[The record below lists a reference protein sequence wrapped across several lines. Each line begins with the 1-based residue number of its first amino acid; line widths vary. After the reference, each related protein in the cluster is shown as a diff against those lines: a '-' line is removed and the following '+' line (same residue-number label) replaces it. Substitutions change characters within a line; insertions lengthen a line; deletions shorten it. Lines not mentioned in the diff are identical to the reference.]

1 VIDLHLHT
9 TASDG
14 RLLPAD
20 LVRTAHAAGLT
31 VIAVT
36 DHDTVAGLSAA
47 REAAGSL
54 GITLVPGIEITA
66 VDDGRD
72 VHMLGYFIDV
82 DDAALA
88 AFLAR
93 QRADRRRRID
103 EIVARL
109 DALGLPLDR
118 PLPGETG
125 DDASAVGRPHV
136 ARALMAAGHVASIAE
151 AFERFIGEHALAY
164 VPRLGAPPAD
174 VISVVHATGGVASLA
189 HPGKSI
195 PDDRIDAMIDAGLA
209 AVEVYHPDHS
219 PEQVASYQRLVA
231 MRGLIATGGS
241 DYHGPGSGRADALG
255 RVTLPVADFAAL
267 RARAGSV
274 PGPHA

>member
-14 RLLPAD
+14 RLTPAD
-20 LVRTAHAAGLT
+20 LVRTVRAAGLT

-66 VDDGRD
+66 VDGGRD
-72 VHMLGYFIDV
+72 VHMLGYFID
-82 DDAALA
+82 DEDAALA

-93 QRADRRRRID
+93 QRADRRRRVD

-136 ARALMAAGHVASIAE
+136 ARALMDAGHVTSIAD
-151 AFERFIGEHALAY
+151 AFERFLGEHAPAY

-174 VISVVHATGGVASLA
+174 VIAVVHATGGVASLA
-189 HPGKSI
+189 HPGKST
-195 PDDRIDAMIDAGLA
+195 PVDRIDAMIDAGLA

-219 PEQVASYQRLVA
+219 PEQVAGYQRLVA
-231 MRGLIATGGS
+231 TRGLIATGGS

-255 RVTLPVADFAAL
+255 RVTLPAADFAAL
-267 RARAGSV
+267 RARAASV
-274 PGPHA
+274 SGPHA